1 MAEIL
6 EYTLVFLVSTLFVTG
21 SVATYNSFS
30 SWASELQF
38 HEAFKVITGLA
49 TQAMSNG
56 SSLATM
62 SLPTATIQCL
72 DGSLT
77 LSTKSSS
84 ASQSLPTGCSFSFNL
99 EVGAHTLAFTEKSSQ
114 LSLSVT

>member
-6 EYTLVFLVSTLFVTG
+6 EYTLVFMVSTLFVTG

-38 HEAFKVITGLA
+38 HEAFSAIVGLA
-49 TQAMSNG
+49 AQALTNGTSRGTMNLPYSTIQCFGGSLTFETKSFSATQNFAAGCNFLVNLGTGTHTMAFAGG
-56 SSLATM
+56 SSL
-62 SLPTATIQCL
+62 
-72 DGSLT
+72 
-77 LSTKSSS
+77 
-84 ASQSLPTGCSFSFNL
+84 
-99 EVGAHTLAFTEKSSQ
+99 

>member
-6 EYTLVFLVSTLFVTG
+6 EYTLVFLVSTFFVTG

-38 HEAFKVITGLA
+38 HEAFSIVSGLV
-49 TQAMSNG
+49 TQALSNG
-56 SSLATM
+56 SSRATIN
-62 SLPTATIQCL
+62 LPASTIQCH

-84 ASQSLPTGCSFSFNL
+84 ATKSVLTGCSFSVSL
-99 EVGAHTLAFTEKSSQ
+99 EGGPHTLAFTVSSTQ